1 MEHAFALDAMPLN
14 ETLHDVLFNLAK
26 ALTPF
31 MQRDSYLWWPY
42 IASSIVIALCAWRFL
57 GAAGPSPR
65 PWRDFWRE
73 YFGPQVWWHR
83 SAQADYWLY
92 LANALILPAILAI
105 ALVNERQFAGLLGLQ
120 DGPPTI
126 ESTSVAVRALF
137 TIAFFVAYDFGRF
150 VMHCLLHDVPVLW
163 EFHKI
168 HHSAE
173 VLTPMTTYR
182 AHPVELLLMAWG
194 PIIATGLV
202 VFAFNTIA
210 PGTISLYYFL
220 GWHVIF
226 FGFNLVD
233 NLRHSPVWLSY
244 GPLVGRWL
252 ISPAHHQVHH
262 SCEAQHLGCNRGF
275 ELAIWDRLYGTLY
288 VPRVE
293 PERFRTGLGDGTEAR
308 YHKLLS
314 MYCLPFARAGHQFA
328 KLARRSLSRPFAR

>member
-1 MEHAFALDAMPLN
+1 VNDA
-14 ETLHDVLFNLAK
+14 LHDLLLSLAK

-31 MQRDSYLWWPY
+31 MQPDSYLWWPY
-42 IASSIVIALCAWRFL
+42 IVSSIVIALCAWRWL
-57 GAAGPSPR
+57 GAAGPSSR

-92 LANALILPAILAI
+92 AANALIVPAIFAVAI
-105 ALVNERQFAGLLGLQ
+105 VNERQFAAWLGVPEA
-120 DGPPTI
+120 PPGA
-126 ESTSVAVRALF
+126 ESGTMLVRILF

-150 VMHCLLHDVPVLW
+150 VMHSLLHDVPLLW

-182 AHPVELLLMAWG
+182 AHPVELLFMAWG
-194 PIIATGLV
+194 PVVTTGLV
-202 VFAFNTIA
+202 VVAFNAIV
-210 PGTISLYYFL
+210 PGAIGIYFFL
-220 GWHVIF
+220 GWHVLF
-226 FGFNLVD
+226 FAFNLVD

-244 GPLVGRWL
+244 GPAVGRWL
-252 ISPAHHQVHH
+252 VSPAHHQLHH

-288 VPRVE
+288 VPGMQ
-293 PERFRTGLGDGTEAR
+293 PEKFRMGLGDGSEAR
-308 YHKLLS
+308 YHHLGR
-314 MYCLPFARAGHQFA
+314 MYLLPFASVARAIAGF
-328 KLARRSLSRPFAR
+328 ARRTVSRLSLR